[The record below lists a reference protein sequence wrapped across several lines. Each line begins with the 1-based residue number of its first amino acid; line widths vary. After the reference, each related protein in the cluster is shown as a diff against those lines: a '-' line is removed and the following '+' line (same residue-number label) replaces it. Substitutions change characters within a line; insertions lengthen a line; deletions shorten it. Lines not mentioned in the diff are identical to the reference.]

1 MKIRLFIACIAA
13 LLALLPLSAQNV
25 GIHTNSPAA
34 PFHIGSSG
42 QVQVPGGLTLL
53 GNRSEGH
60 MELDFNRI
68 QSKYGN
74 FPLGLALQDLGGAV
88 GIGLAP
94 VTNGPRLQLQHD
106 EWHLEMR
113 NNDDGT
119 LNNWYIGASDN
130 TWSAGDNKL
139 VFSPTSVSSNA
150 SLQLEVDG
158 NVLLVPQELGAV
170 GIGVTSSNFMPDGF
184 LLAVDGKAIFEEA
197 RVQLS
202 GDWPDYVFKQD
213 YQLLPLELLEMEID
227 NLGHL
232 PGIPSAKMVES
243 EGFDLGEMQRRM
255 LEKVEE
261 LTLYIIAADKEIAAL
276 KAANTRLEESMKNY
290 ELRMKN

>member
-1 MKIRLFIACIAA
+1 MKFKIFLASLAA
-13 LLALLPLSAQNV
+13 LLTLSPLSAQNV
-25 GIHTNSPAA
+25 GIHTNSPDA

-42 QVQVPGGLTLL
+42 QVQIPGGLTLL
-53 GNRSEGH
+53 GDRSEGH

-88 GIGLAP
+88 GIGLSP
-94 VTNGPRLQLQHD
+94 VTNGPRLQLQHH

-113 NNDDGT
+113 NNDDGS
-119 LNNWYIGASDN
+119 LNNWFVGASDD

-150 SLQLEVDG
+150 SMQLEVDG

-170 GIGVTSSNFMPDGF
+170 GIGVASSNFMPDGF
-184 LLAVDGKAIFEEA
+184 LLEVDGKAIFEEA

-202 GDWPDYVFKQD
+202 GDWPDYVFEQE
-213 YQLLPLELLEMEID
+213 YQLLPLELLEREIES
-227 NLGHL
+227 LGHL
-232 PGIPSAKMVES
+232 PGIPSAKIVES

-261 LTLYIIAADKEIAAL
+261 LTLYLIAANKEIASL
-276 KAANTRLEESMKNY
+276 KEANLRMETRINE